1 MDCINT
7 FNSAITLELLDLE
20 VCSVRVGYIYVSV
33 TVCHFMGV
41 LCLAAPHSQNMGCG
55 GASKQSITAP
65 VLEKP
70 LATDIGVT
78 RTPEPP
84 QPQPALPP
92 AESLS
97 TQSLAQPAA
106 QPVSTE
112 LPPSNQNEAQLP
124 LTQPQLP
131 PLLLPTQHPEPDAP
145 LQFPSFPQLPA
156 APFHP
161 QPSESPLLSPAEV
174 LNKRKELVRDSLEA
188 LPLPKP
194 SHCIEATSAG
204 PEVLQE
210 EVLVSSRA
218 PLSPSL
224 AQPGKL
230 ELSSEV
236 SQVLMS
242 PDSLRAEELPRDQGV
257 PESPPG
263 KPGLLQLESPKS
275 D

>member
-1 MDCINT
+1 MC
-7 FNSAITLELLDLE
+7 
-20 VCSVRVGYIYVSV
+20 VGYSYVSV
-33 TVCHFMGV
+33 TVCHFVGV

-65 VLEKP
+65 ILEKP

-97 TQSLAQPAA
+97 PQSLAQPAA
-106 QPVSTE
+106 HPVSIQSPPNNQHE
-112 LPPSNQNEAQLP
+112 AALPMAQP
-124 LTQPQLP
+124 PLP
-131 PLLLPTQHPEPDAP
+131 PLLLPTQYQEPDAP
-145 LQFPSFPQLPA
+145 LQFPPSPQLPA

-188 LPLPKP
+188 LSLPK
-194 SHCIEATSAG
+194 SSQCLEATSAG

-242 PDSLRAEELPRDQGV
+242 PDSLRAEELPSDQGV
-257 PESPPG
+257 PVSPPS
-263 KPGLLQLESPKS
+263 KPGLLQLASPARS